1 MSKKTKK
8 IIFVVLA
15 ITVILSFFYTRIA
28 KNVGLQK
35 NTQNIQEE
43 VEVVDEAEPEVEEN
57 NKTEEENK
65 QESMSIELKK
75 PPFIK

>member
-8 IIFVVLA
+8 IIFVVWA

-43 VEVVDEAEPEVEEN
+43 VEVVNEAEPEVEES